1 MLIVCLFGAMLLPS
15 TAVSLAHPPSSIN
28 ASFNL
33 ETKILEISILHQV
46 GNPQGDHYI
55 NSLTILLN
63 GKVIIEQAFLSQFTQ
78 AEQKAFY
85 LLNDTQKD
93 DIIEIRAICSKFGKK
108 TLTYQVE

>member
-1 MLIVCLFGAMLLPS
+1 MLIVCLFVAMLLPS

-55 NSLTILLN
+55 NSLTILLS

-78 AEQKAFY
+78 AEQKVFY
-85 LLNDTQKD
+85 LLNDAQKD

-108 TLTYQVE
+108 P